1 MMSMMGGGMIL
12 NMIFWIIVV
21 GLIIYGI
28 VLFVMKQG
36 KNKESS
42 STVEQREDSSMEIL
56 RERFA
61 RGEIDE
67 QEFEER
73 KAFLRNKQ

>member
-1 MMSMMGGGMIL
+1 MSMMGGGMVL
-12 NMIFWIIVV
+12 GMVFWVIVL

-28 VLFVMKQG
+28 VLFTMKQAA
-36 KNKESS
+36 KKENSS
-42 STVEQREDSSMEIL
+42 AVEKREDSSMEIL

-61 RGEIDE
+61 HGEIDE

-73 KAFLRNKQ
+73 KAFLQNKQ

>member
-1 MMSMMGGGMIL
+1 MLSMMNGGMIL
-12 NMIFWIIVV
+12 SMILWVIAV

-28 VLFVMKQG
+28 VLFTMKQAA
-36 KNKESS
+36 KKENSS
-42 STVEQREDSSMEIL
+42 AVEKREDSSLEIL

-61 RGEIDE
+61 RGEINE

-73 KAFLRNKQ
+73 KVFLQNK

>member
-12 NMIFWIIVV
+12 SMIFWVIVV

-28 VLFVMKQG
+28 VLFTMKQAA
-36 KNKESS
+36 KKENSS
-42 STVEQREDSSMEIL
+42 AVEKREDSSLEIL

-61 RGEIDE
+61 RGEINE

-73 KAFLRNKQ
+73 KVFLQNK

>member
-1 MMSMMGGGMIL
+1 MSMMGGGMIL
-12 NMIFWIIVV
+12 SMVIWVIIV

-28 VLFVMKQG
+28 VLFIMKQATKKG
-36 KNKESS
+36 NSPA
-42 STVEQREDSSMEIL
+42 VEKQEESSMEIL

-73 KAFLRNKQ
+73 KAFLQNK

>member
-1 MMSMMGGGMIL
+1 MMSMMSGGMIL
-12 NMIFWIIVV
+12 SMILWVIAV

-28 VLFVMKQG
+28 VLFTMKQAA
-36 KNKESS
+36 KKENSS
-42 STVEQREDSSMEIL
+42 AAEKREDSSLEIL

-61 RGEIDE
+61 RGEINE

-73 KAFLRNKQ
+73 KVFLQNK

>member
-12 NMIFWIIVV
+12 TMIFWVIAV

-28 VLFVMKQG
+28 VLFTMKLATKKG
-36 KNKESS
+36 DSEE
-42 STVEQREDSSMEIL
+42 VENREDSSMEIL

-67 QEFEER
+67 QDFEER
-73 KAFLRNKQ
+73 KAFLQNKQ

>member
-12 NMIFWIIVV
+12 TIILWIFIV

-28 VLFVMKQG
+28 VLLLLKLNT
-36 KNKESS
+36 KKKDTSAIEKP
-42 STVEQREDSSMEIL
+42 EDSSIEIL

-61 RGEIDE
+61 KGEIDE
-67 QEFEER
+67 KEFDDRRE
-73 KAFLRNKQ
+73 FLRNKQ

>member
-1 MMSMMGGGMIL
+1 MSMMGGGMIL
-12 NMIFWIIVV
+12 SMVLWVIIV

-28 VLFVMKQG
+28 VLFTMKQAAKKG
-36 KNKESS
+36 NSSAVKE
-42 STVEQREDSSMEIL
+42 REDSSMEVL

-73 KAFLRNKQ
+73 KAFLQNKQ

>member
-12 NMIFWIIVV
+12 TMILWILIV
-21 GLIIYGI
+21 GLIIYSVI
-28 VLFVMKQG
+28 RFLMKLNT
-36 KNKESS
+36 KKEDT
-42 STVEQREDSSMEIL
+42 STIGNPEDSSVEVL

-73 KAFLRNKQ
+73 KAFLKRKQ

>member
-1 MMSMMGGGMIL
+1 MSMMGGGMIL
-12 NMIFWIIVV
+12 STVFWVIVV

-28 VLFVMKQG
+28 VLFTMKQAT
-36 KNKESS
+36 KKENSS
-42 STVEQREDSSMEIL
+42 AVEKREDSSMEIL

-73 KAFLRNKQ
+73 KAFLQNKQ

>member
-1 MMSMMGGGMIL
+1 MSMMGGGMIL
-12 NMIFWIIVV
+12 SMIFWVIAV
-21 GLIIYGI
+21 GVIIYGI
-28 VLFVMKQG
+28 VLLTMKLAT
-36 KNKESS
+36 KKENSS
-42 STVEQREDSSMEIL
+42 AVEKQEDSSMEIL

-73 KAFLRNKQ
+73 KAFLQNKQ

>member
-1 MMSMMGGGMIL
+1 MSMMGGGMIL
-12 NMIFWIIVV
+12 SMVFWVIVV

-28 VLFVMKQG
+28 VLFTMKQAA
-36 KNKESS
+36 KKENSAA
-42 STVEQREDSSMEIL
+42 VEKQEDSSMEIL

-67 QEFEER
+67 KEFEER
-73 KAFLRNKQ
+73 KAFLQNKQ

>member
-1 MMSMMGGGMIL
+1 MSMMSGGMIL
-12 NMIFWIIVV
+12 IMIFWVIAV

-28 VLFVMKQG
+28 VLFITKQAT
-36 KNKESS
+36 KKENSS
-42 STVEQREDSSMEIL
+42 AVEKREDSSMEIL

-67 QEFEER
+67 SEFEER
-73 KAFLRNKQ
+73 KAFLQNKQ

>member
-1 MMSMMGGGMIL
+1 MSMMGGGMIL
-12 NMIFWIIVV
+12 SMIFWVIAV

-28 VLFVMKQG
+28 VLFTMKQAT
-36 KNKESS
+36 KKENSS
-42 STVEQREDSSMEIL
+42 AVEKREDSSMEIL

-73 KAFLRNKQ
+73 KAFLQNKQ